1 VSVTTQ
7 YKTATAWMTLAT
19 TGAIAVI
26 AFGAGRLTADPAEWA
41 RPAQATASPTPAEP
55 PAAEE
60 ERPAERP
67 APRQAPPPPP
77 SPAVV
82 ARVTGEAKAVLE
94 AAQPELSRR
103 CMPTYGLPEGQATAK
118 VAFEIT
124 YDAGGREISRR
135 VVEERRR
142 QTGDLARC
150 LRRLPLGAFHVEP
163 PGTNV
168 DVQVA
173 LVFP

>member
-1 VSVTTQ
+1 MSVTTQ
-7 YKTATAWMTLAT
+7 YRTATAWMTLAT

-26 AFGAGRLTADPAEWA
+26 AFGAGRLTADPADWA
-41 RPAQATASPTPAEP
+41 RPAQATASAPPVEPTEP
-55 PAAEE
+55 EE
-60 ERPAERP
+60 HPVERPAL
-67 APRQAPPPPP
+67 RQAPPPPP

-82 ARVTGEAKAVLE
+82 ARVTGEARAVLE